1 MGEKFARPGLIHDR
15 HSFDRW
21 FEAMSE
27 KSPEPALVLHQF
39 NRLMQELLHGTL
51 KRNTFRP
58 WEIELLL
65 DIQECNLREKNRR
78 EVLRRYQRAVQRE
91 VDKGAR
97 SLMKL
102 SEYLERQRSRRVP
115 ASRPDGERGLRIS

>member
-1 MGEKFARPGLIHDR
+1 
-15 HSFDRW
+15 
-21 FEAMSE
+21 MSE

-39 NRLMQELLHGTL
+39 NRLMQDLLHGTL

-91 VDKGAR
+91 VEKGSQ
-97 SLMKL
+97 SLLKL
-102 SEYLERQRSRRVP
+102 SEYLDRQRNRRIP
-115 ASRPDGERGLRIS
+115 ANGADCENGLRTS